1 MSIKPR
7 YTSFKDGKLFE
18 EAIALTMAMNSSYHQ
33 PHELRDLMSQLTG
46 ETVPDNLRIFP
57 PFYTDFGK
65 NIIFDEDVFVNSGC
79 HFQDQGGISIGRGT
93 LIGHNVVLATV
104 NHALEPSHDRKNSY
118 APIDIGQK
126 VWIGSNV
133 TILPG
138 VTVGDWAVIAA
149 GAVVTKDV
157 PAYTVVGG
165 VPAKVIR
172 TIDPES

>member
-1 MSIKPR
+1 M
-7 YTSFKDGKLFE
+7 
-18 EAIALTMAMNSSYHQ
+18 
-33 PHELRDLMSQLTG
+33 
-46 ETVPDNLRIFP
+46 
-57 PFYTDFGK
+57 
-65 NIIFDEDVFVNSGC
+65 
-79 HFQDQGGISIGRGT
+79 
-93 LIGHNVVLATV
+93 IGHNVVLATV